1 VLLYM
6 YTAWAQRKGKKR
18 KQERE
23 EKKKQKKDSYR
34 GDRK

>member
-1 VLLYM
+1 M